1 MAEHRLGAKIAH
13 AGPPPDE
20 GALLERAGAIAGARL
35 VDLARAL
42 DVAFDDD
49 ALLESAPLA
58 KGKVGELVERA
69 LGIARSSRAGPD
81 LHALG
86 IEVKT
91 LPIDA
96 SGHVHESTYVCRI
109 ALDDVRDTPW
119 MLSSARRKLSRVLF
133 VLVEP
138 AALPLVARRVGRA
151 LLWSPDDVE
160 DAILEADYEDHR
172 DLIGRGLGDLLSASR
187 GRALQ
192 VRPKA
197 KNARERGRGF
207 DEDGDALRVAPR
219 GFYLRPSFTARVVA
233 RLLG

>member
-1 MAEHRLGAKIAH
+1 M
-13 AGPPPDE
+13 
-20 GALLERAGAIAGARL
+20 LERAGALAGTRL
-35 VDLARAL
+35 VDVARAL
-42 DVAFDDD
+42 GVPFDDEV
-49 ALLESAPLA
+49 LLEA
-58 KGKVGELVERA
+58 KALPKGVIGELIERA
-69 LGIARSSRAGPD
+69 LGIARSSRPGPD
-81 LHALG
+81 VHALG

-96 SGHVHESTYVCRI
+96 SGRVHESTYVCRI

-119 MLSSARRKLSRVLF
+119 ALSRARHKLSRVLF

-160 DAILEADYEDHR
+160 EWVLAADYEDHR
-172 DLIGRGLGDLLSASR
+172 DLVGRGLGDLMSASR

-197 KNARERGRGF
+197 KNARARGRGF
-207 DEDGDALRVAPR
+207 DEDGDAVRVAPR
-219 GFYLRPSFTARVVA
+219 GFYLRPSFTESIVA